1 MNVVWFCLDTLRA
14 DHLSCYGYF
23 RETSPTMDRL
33 AREGALFPRSRA
45 NAVAT
50 GPAFTSMFTGQY
62 AINNE
67 WYMTP
72 FDVPNMINFP
82 DDKPTLPEMIWEHG
96 GITTAAFDN
105 LINFASHM
113 KQFVR
118 GFEYYVNVTRTPR
131 PVHHHV
137 VGGAVN
143 ERLIP
148 WIAGH
153 KDEPFFLFVHYW
165 DPHLPYNQPA
175 KFARPFV
182 HERGSLDGLEV
193 RQAPAGYEYVPG
205 WGTVEQIPNTEW
217 PEDFT
222 PEPGAPG
229 KHPTCIDA
237 YDGEILYTDHLVDQ
251 VLNALADADV
261 MDETAVIINADHGEQ
276 LNQHGGLWGHAGLH
290 DAVVFTPLIIWRPG
304 LIPEGSQPA
313 GYAHHIDIA
322 PTILDILGVEP
333 AGEMDGASLMPLMRG
348 EVEPREHYY
357 TETLGLRAVV
367 GNGWKY
373 IWHKYAPDELY
384 DLEADP
390 MEMVNLID
398 EEAER
403 AQALQEELFGWVE
416 GNLGERTD
424 PIIYQLA
431 RVEEMRRRPHR
442 YL

>member
-1 MNVVWFCLDTLRA
+1 MNVIWFCLDTLRA
-14 DHLSCYGYF
+14 DHLGCYGYF
-23 RETSPTMDRL
+23 RDTSPTLDRL
-33 AREGALFPRSRA
+33 AREGAVFPQSRA

-62 AINNE
+62 AINCE

-82 DDKPTLPEMIWEHG
+82 DDRPTLPEMIWEHG

-148 WIAGH
+148 WIAAH
-153 KDEPFFLFVHYW
+153 RAERLFLFVHYW
-165 DPHLPYNQPA
+165 DPHLPYNQPDE
-175 KFARPFV
+175 FARPFV
-182 HERGSLDGLEV
+182 HEPGSLDDLEV
-193 RQAPAGYEYVPG
+193 RRAPAGYEYVPG

-217 PEDFT
+217 PDGFA
-222 PEPGAPG
+222 PEPAAPS
-229 KHPTCIDA
+229 KYPTCVDA
-237 YDGEILYTDHLVDQ
+237 YDGEILYTDHLVDA
-251 VLNALADADV
+251 VLNGLADADV
-261 MDETAVIINADHGEQ
+261 LDDTAVIINADHGEQ
-276 LNQHGGLWGHAGLH
+276 LNQHAGTWGHAGLH
-290 DAVVFTPLIIWRPG
+290 DAVVFTPLIMWRPG
-304 LIPEGSQPA
+304 TIPQGVSPS
-313 GYAHHIDIA
+313 GYVHHLDIA
-322 PTILDILGVEP
+322 PTILDLLGVE
-333 AGEMDGASLMPLMRG
+333 ATAEMDGTSLMPLVRG
-348 EVEPREHYY
+348 EAPPRDHYY
-357 TETLGLRAVV
+357 TEAMALRAVV
-367 GNGWKY
+367 RDGWKY
-373 IWHKYAPDELY
+373 IWHKCAPDELY

-390 MEMVNLID
+390 MEMLNLID
-398 EEAER
+398 EQPQR
-403 AQALQEELFGWVE
+403 AAAMQEDLFAWVA

-424 PIIYQLA
+424 PMIGQLA
-431 RVEEMRRRPHR
+431 RVEQMRPTPYR